1 MAILI
6 SEINSASEV
15 LQKSILSIELNS
27 NMDLIY
33 MAPTE
38 YDLSLGTLYMV
49 ESALHNLVWYLLK
62 NTLLMLLTVFD
73 ILCVSQVLN

>member
-73 ILCVSQVLN
+73 ILCVLQVLN